1 MQGFLIE
8 EAQISKENYN
18 DLINY
23 QESEVHANFEKM
35 RNN

>member
-1 MQGFLIE
+1 MQGSLIE

-23 QESEVHANFEKM
+23 QKSKVHAKFENM

>member
-1 MQGFLIE
+1 MQGSLIE

-23 QESEVHANFEKM
+23 QKSKVHAKFEKM